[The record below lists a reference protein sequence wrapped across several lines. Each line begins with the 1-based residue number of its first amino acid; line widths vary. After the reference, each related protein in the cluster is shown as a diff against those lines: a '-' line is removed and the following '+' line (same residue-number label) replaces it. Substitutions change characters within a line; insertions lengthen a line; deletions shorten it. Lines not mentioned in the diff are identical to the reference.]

1 MTDSKIDKEIFPC
14 RMYSIGRNHGK
25 AEKVQEAT
33 ELLEEFLKE
42 YYRNPIDDFEKGFVY
57 GVRRAMGIIK
67 DGGWE

>member
-1 MTDSKIDKEIFPC
+1 MADKREEGFLC
-14 RMYSIGRNHGK
+14 RMYEIGKNNGK
-25 AEKVQEAT
+25 AEKVREAT

-42 YYRNPIDDFEKGFVY
+42 YYHNPIDDFEKGFVY